1 MRIFKYLT
9 LAVGSILI
17 DGCLFAR
24 PFEINSAVVASL
36 STNIQGIGTKLAQ
49 AIVDYRK
56 ENGPFLSLGDLMS
69 VKGIGPV
76 ILERNL
82 DQLLI
87 LNPADEKGGVEFTN

>member
-17 DGCLFAR
+17 AGGVFAS
-24 PFEINSAVVASL
+24 PVDINSAGAASL
-36 STNIQGIGTKLAQ
+36 ATNIQGIGPKLAQ

-56 ENGPFLSLGDLMS
+56 ENGPFLSLGELIS

-87 LNPADEKGGVEFTN
+87 LKPADEKGGVEFTN